1 MAGLRV
7 AEWSRSIAGGYAGRT
22 LHDAGAHVTRLGD
35 PGAPSPRPALRGYL
49 HLGKVDQPGTLAD
62 VASLAADI
70 VILELPDA
78 PDEEFLAGFGDAAV
92 VVITPWGLRGPWA
105 GTGRPW
111 SELTI
116 QAESGSLAMRGL
128 PGRPPL
134 MTGSSEGLWVTGTM
148 AAAAAVAAVQGGRAH
163 RLVDAPLLEVTA
175 YATNLFQDV
184 GASITGVSPA
194 TPPSRNRLNPSVEPA
209 ADGWVG
215 FNLASAQNHE
225 DFVVL
230 IERAD
235 WLGDPQ
241 MTTHVGR
248 YQRYEEFTAAV
259 RAWTRR
265 HTVAEVVEQASA
277 FRIPCAPVHNGRTIL
292 ADPHIVDR
300 GFYQPNAHDPG
311 FLEPAPP
318 FLFDGVRP
326 RRDKEPPPGARAVT
340 EAGTEPRAVTEA
352 GTEPRTVT
360 EAGTEAGAEAGAG
373 VPDDALPFAGLR
385 VLDLGTWWVGG
396 FVGTAL
402 GALGADVLKV
412 ESTRRVDGARLVGPA
427 PATQDHWW
435 EQGAFYLGGNS
446 GKRGV
451 TVDFSVPAGR
461 ELLARLIAGADVLIE
476 NYSPRVLESAG
487 LDWDAVH
494 QLNPRLVMLRMPAFG
509 LTGPRRSMVGYAQTV
524 EQFSGLCWR
533 TGYPDADPHN
543 PSGPADPMAAAN
555 SLFALSSALF
565 TARRT
570 GRGMLVES
578 PLAEAALVMASEQVL
593 AWTSEGALLE
603 RLGNRDAVA
612 APQGVFPT
620 AEPDRWIA
628 LTVADDQQW
637 RALATLMDPG
647 RRAGADPEL
656 ATADGRR
663 ARADDLE
670 KRIAAWTAGQER
682 EALVERLLAA
692 GIPAGEARDG
702 RFIHDHP
709 HLAARGFYQL
719 VELPWPGAIPLPLL
733 PVRAASGG
741 WAHRRRPPTLG
752 EHNAEVLGAELGLD
766 ETRLA
771 ELAADGV
778 IGTVPLGV

>member
-1 MAGLRV
+1 MTARPDPDPDLLATAEAPAGRPLAGLRV

-35 PGAPSPRPALRGYL
+35 PGASSLRPALSGYL

-62 VASLAADI
+62 VAALAADI

-116 QAESGSLAMRGL
+116 QAESGSLSMRGL

-184 GASITGVSPA
+184 GAAITGASPA
-194 TPPSRNRLNPSVEPA
+194 APPYRNRLNPSVEPA
-209 ADGWVG
+209 SDGWVG

-241 MTTHVGR
+241 MTTHFGR
-248 YQRYEEFTAAV
+248 YERYEEFTAAV
-259 RAWTRR
+259 RAWTTR

-292 ADPHIVDR
+292 ADPHVIDR

-326 RRDKEPPPGARAVT
+326 RRDKESPPEARVAT
-340 EAGTEPRAVTEA
+340 KTG
-352 GTEPRTVT
+352 
-360 EAGTEAGAEAGAG
+360 AGAG

-446 GKRGV
+446 DKRGI

-487 LDWDAVH
+487 LGWDAVH
-494 QLNPRLVMLRMPAFG
+494 ELNPRLVMLRMPAFG
-509 LTGPRRSMVGYAQTV
+509 LTGPRRSMIGYAQTV

-533 TGYPDADPHN
+533 TGYPDAAPHN

-555 SLFALSSALF
+555 SLLALSSALF

-570 GRGMLVES
+570 GRGTLVES

-593 AWTSEGALLE
+593 AWTSEGVLLE

-620 AEPDRWIA
+620 AEPDRWVA
-628 LTVADDQQW
+628 LTVADDEQW
-637 RALATLMDPG
+637 QALAGLMDPG
-647 RRAGADPEL
+647 RRATGDPEL

-663 ARADDLE
+663 ARADELE

-682 EALVERLLAA
+682 GALVERLLAA
-692 GIPAGEARDG
+692 GIPAGEVRDG
-702 RFIHDHP
+702 RFVHDHP
-709 HLAARGFYQL
+709 HLAARGFYRL
-719 VELPWPGAIPLPLL
+719 VELPWAGSIPLPLL
-733 PVRAASGG
+733 PVRAVSGG

-752 EHNAEVLGAELGLD
+752 EHNAEVLGTELGLD
-766 ETRLA
+766 EARLA
-771 ELAADGV
+771 ELAADGI